1 MKLFAF
7 IPARVESKRFPSK
20 IIKPVYELPMI
31 EHVRRRAII
40 SNIFSKIYIVSN
52 SKYLKKKIEKYK
64 AKVILS
70 KNRHTNGTS
79 RVSEISNK
87 FKFDYAFILF
97 ADEPFIN
104 IKMLQ
109 KCKSI
114 IIKNKNN
121 MVFNVVTDLK
131 KGDLKSQQVV
141 KTCLN
146 NKGDIINYFRRQ
158 NDIKINNKLK
168 KSSGILI
175 LKNKILDK
183 YKDLKK
189 GKNEKNE
196 KIEQFRFLENKITI
210 KSIYFKGIHPS
221 VNTTKELR
229 DLLNTVK
236 KNKQEIKIIK
246 KIKKIEI

>member
-1 MKLFAF
+1 
-7 IPARVESKRFPSK
+7 
-20 IIKPVYELPMI
+20 
-31 EHVRRRAII
+31 
-40 SNIFSKIYIVSN
+40 
-52 SKYLKKKIEKYK
+52 
-64 AKVILS
+64 
-70 KNRHTNGTS
+70 
-79 RVSEISNK
+79 
-87 FKFDYAFILF
+87 
-97 ADEPFIN
+97 
-104 IKMLQ
+104 
-109 KCKSI
+109 
-114 IIKNKNN
+114 

-146 NKGDIINYFRRQ
+146 SKGDIINYFRRQ